1 MEHKIEYYK
10 EITKVKNNNNN
21 FKSIL
26 LSFIFGGLLCLFGQV
41 LFEIINNFVNEKDSF
56 MYVSLIMILLSGIL
70 TAFGIYDDIASVA
83 RMGLAIP
90 ITGFSNSAVSSAM
103 EYRSEGVIL
112 GVGANTLKLA
122 GSVIVFGTTSAI
134 VVSMIRYFIEV
145 K

>member
-10 EITKVKNNNNN
+10 EITKVKKNNNN

-26 LSFIFGGLLCLFGQV
+26 LSFSCGGLLCLFGQV
-41 LFEIINNFVNEKDSF
+41 LFEISI
-56 MYVSLIMILLSGIL
+56 
-70 TAFGIYDDIASVA
+70 A

>member
-10 EITKVKNNNNN
+10 EITKVKKNNNN

-56 MYVSLIMILLSGIL
+56 MYVSLIMIFLSGIL
-70 TAFGIYDDIASVA
+70 TAFGIYDDIASIA

>member
-10 EITKVKNNNNN
+10 EITKVKKNNNN

-56 MYVSLIMILLSGIL
+56 MYVSLIMIFLSGIL
-70 TAFGIYDDIASVA
+70 TAFGIYDDISSIA

-90 ITGFSNSAVSSAM
+90 ITGFKNSAVSSAM
-103 EYRSEGVIL
+103 EY
-112 GVGANTLKLA
+112 K
-122 GSVIVFGTTSAI
+122 
-134 VVSMIRYFIEV
+134 
-145 K
+145 

>member
-10 EITKVKNNNNN
+10 EITKVKNKNNS
-21 FKSIL
+21 FKSIF

-41 LFEIINNFVNEKDSF
+41 LFKIINNFVDTKDSF
-56 MYVSLIMILLSGIL
+56 MYVSLIIIFLSGIL
-70 TAFGIYDDIASVA
+70 TAIGIYDDIASLA

-90 ITGFSNSAVSSAM
+90 ISGFCNSAVSSAM
-103 EYRSEGVIL
+103 EYRSEGIIL

-134 VVSMIRYFIEV
+134 IVSIIRYFIEV